1 VALQLILRAE
11 NLSRH
16 LIGISA
22 TADAHS
28 HSADSTSTIA
38 QCVLPARLPDARPHT
53 ELAALLARSEL
64 AALLARSARTSRI
77 LVLRYE
83 VGVLR

>member
-1 VALQLILRAE
+1 MALQLILRAE

-53 ELAALLARSEL
+53 ELAALLARS
-64 AALLARSARTSRI
+64 ARTSRI